1 MSIKFTKVKESAKYI
16 IKYAVLDVE
25 GSDLHWNP
33 TNAFTTSNGVE
44 VPASAEG
51 VIKVGETTYVASPLY
66 KSYEGARDR
75 IEADRRT
82 DVVLITDF
90 VLKEQETKE

>member
-1 MSIKFTKVKESAKYI
+1 MPIKFTKVKESSKYI
-16 IKYAVLDVE
+16 INYAVLEVE

-33 TNAFTTSNGVE
+33 TNAFTTSTGVE

-51 VIKVGETTYVASPLY
+51 IVKVDGTTYVASPLY
-66 KSYEGARDR
+66 KTYEGARDR

-90 VLKEQETKE
+90 VLKEQKE